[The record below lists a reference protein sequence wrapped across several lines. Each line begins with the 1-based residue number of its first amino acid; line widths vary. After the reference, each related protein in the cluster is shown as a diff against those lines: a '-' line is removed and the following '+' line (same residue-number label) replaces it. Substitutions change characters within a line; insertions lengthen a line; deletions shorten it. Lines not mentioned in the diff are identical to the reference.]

1 MTAAAQTPLDAPRL
15 ARVPS
20 GCYAATMGTRGR
32 VLFALDLAVNFLLPW
47 LLYRA
52 SRPHVG
58 ETHAIMISAG
68 APMVWGLG
76 QFARSRRIDTF
87 SVLSL
92 AGIVVSFAIF
102 ALGGSPK
109 VLLVRESLIIG
120 ATGLVFIVSALIGR
134 PLMLTVMRGLGES
147 VPAGDTGTLARAREQ
162 LESFAD
168 TPWFRRLMTT
178 MTVAF
183 GLFAIAEMAA
193 RIALAFV
200 LPTERFL
207 LVAPIVRYAI
217 AGVMMGW
224 MFLYVRPVFRRHRAT
239 T

>member
-1 MTAAAQTPLDAPRL
+1 
-15 ARVPS
+15 
-20 GCYAATMGTRGR
+20 MGIRGR

-68 APMVWGLG
+68 APMVWGLF
-76 QFARSRRIDTF
+76 QFARSRKVDTF

-92 AGIVVSFAIF
+92 AGIVVSFAII

-134 PLMLTVMRGLGES
+134 PLMLAVVRGLGES
-147 VPAGDTGTLARAREQ
+147 VPAGDTGMLARAREE
-162 LESFAD
+162 LETFAD
-168 TPWFRRLMTT
+168 TPWFRRLMTSL
-178 MTVAF
+178 TVAF

-193 RIALAFV
+193 RIALALI

-207 LVAPIVRYAI
+207 LVAPIVRYTV
-217 AGVMMGW
+217 AGMMMSW

-239 T
+239 NGAFEASRRS